1 MVRKRIQHM
10 WIQHTNAANMPFSA
24 VLFTYIWEGT
34 DFIFVFFLQSPAR
47 RVSSWICAVVRPSF
61 AWNRELLGQPHFDAT
76 AGHECLLPARTCACC
91 SLHFWHPV
99 PKKMVELSTDLA
111 VGIYCFRMTES
122 FPSRENSPMNSHVRA
137 KPLPSHQLKNNTL
150 GFGKNAVLG
159 VCVVS
164 AFDPLRLCWC
174 WVFRGLLHNWET
186 SLQPAPE
193 AEALRTSVRVRLSP
207 IRLCNAANVCGSS
220 KGLRNPRGPSNRQT
234 KRISTPTVTSAL
246 EIPKVI

>member
-1 MVRKRIQHM
+1 MVRKTQ
-10 WIQHTNAANMPFSA
+10 QTC
-24 VLFTYIWEGT
+24 
-34 DFIFVFFLQSPAR
+34 FFLQFSLHMFEKAQISHLCFL
-47 RVSSWICAVVRPSF
+47 SSHLVEGFPPEYVLLWDPVLPET
-61 AWNRELLGQPHFDAT
+61 ELLGQPHFDAT
-76 AGHECLLPARTCACC
+76 AGHECLLPVRTCACC
-91 SLHFWHPV
+91 SLYFWHPV

-111 VGIYCFRMTES
+111 VGIYYFRMTES
-122 FPSRENSPMNSHVRA
+122 FPSPENSPMNSHASA

-150 GFGKNAVLG
+150 GFRKNAVLG

-193 AEALRTSVRVRLSP
+193 VEALRTSVRVRLSP
-207 IRLCNAANVCGSS
+207 IRLCNAANVRGSS
-220 KGLRNPRGPSNRQT
+220 KGLRNPRGPSEQNYRQT
-234 KRISTPTVTSAL
+234 KRISTPTVTSVL